1 MKHAFI
7 ISFLA
12 SAICISSCNTKE
24 SSQTVAT
31 ELPRTPVEVTS
42 IHKGSIVNQLT
53 LFGSTLY
60 LKRNVVTSPIP
71 AFITDVRIKLGDHV
85 NKGDVLYNLETKE
98 RRALGQQQLSS
109 DTSLANFGKIKLTA
123 SFSGIISTLDK
134 QQLGDY
140 VLEGTQ
146 LCTIAESNNLAI
158 QVNVPYEYT
167 ALAKP
172 GKSCL
177 LKLPDG
183 REVFA
188 TITTPLTSMNALA
201 QTQSIL
207 AKPNANL
214 FLPENLIVKVIL
226 VKSEAKNKT
235 LLPKSAVLSDEMM
248 REYWVMK
255 LLNDS
260 VAVKVPVSIGERS
273 KEEVEIISPV
283 LSEADRIL
291 MKGNYGLADTAR
303 VVVKK

>member
-1 MKHAFI
+1 MKHTFQFAF
-7 ISFLA
+7 LV
-12 SAICISSCNTKE
+12 SAVCFSSCTKKE
-24 SSQTVAT
+24 NNAELATSS
-31 ELPRTPVEVTS
+31 PRTPVEATV
-42 IHKGSIVNQLT
+42 IHKGSIANQLT

-71 AFITDVRIKLGDHV
+71 AFITDVHIKLGDHI

-98 RRALGQQQLSS
+98 RRALGQQRSS
-109 DTSLANFGKIKLTA
+109 ADTSLNSFGKIMVRA

-140 VLEGTQ
+140 VLEGMQ

-158 QVNVPYEYT
+158 QINVPYEYT
-167 ALAKP
+167 AFAKP

-183 REVFA
+183 REVTA

-207 AKPNANL
+207 AKPSAAL

-226 VKSEAKNKT
+226 IKSEATNKT

-260 VAVKVPVSIGERS
+260 IAVKVPVTIGEKS
-273 KEEVEIISPV
+273 TEEVEIVSPV
-283 LSEADRIL
+283 FSETDRIL
-291 MKGNYGLADTAR
+291 TKGNYGLADTAR
-303 VVVKK
+303 VVIIK